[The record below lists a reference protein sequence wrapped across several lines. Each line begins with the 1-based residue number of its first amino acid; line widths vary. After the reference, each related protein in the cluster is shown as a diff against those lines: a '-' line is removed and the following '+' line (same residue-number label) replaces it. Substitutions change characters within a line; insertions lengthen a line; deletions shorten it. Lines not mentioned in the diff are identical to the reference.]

1 MLKIAGVKTQA
12 EFYKKYPTEAAFF
25 RAHPEAE
32 MLKHAAMGG
41 SYYYADG
48 GGMPPQGGMQQGPP
62 PGAEQGQPQGGGGAD
77 EQMQQ
82 IVQFIGQALQQG
94 MSPEEIIQKLVEA
107 GLPQDQAQQLV
118 QAVMQQMQGGGG
130 QGGAPQEGGMPPQ
143 GPQEEMME
151 GPQGQEAPPQEMM
164 EGQAPMGMY
173 GGSYGYGGPT
183 RNNSTYSAGM
193 SYANGGPF
201 IPQYGDIAWNVDY
214 ATGGEAS
221 AGNQLIMQVAQMLQQ
236 GIQPEVVLQQLV
248 QAKIPQK
255 KAVKLIEMVMQ
266 KLQKAGGAPAGGA
279 APEQQ
284 QAMMAYGG
292 SYDRGGGYPV
302 TQMTT
307 MDPREAARRYENEI
321 RYNEMYNRAMKM
333 LPTKIAMPDSRF
345 GNTTYPSFDLSNP
358 DNNFGDL
365 SSPQVMSQLS
375 ARQAEARSQQAMMEA
390 MQERAMMQEKA
401 KQSSYV
407 DPYTGKQIPQNRRG
421 GSTQYRKGGEY
432 EMTHDDVQKLIQ
444 QGYKIQYL

>member
-1 MLKIAGVKTQA
+1 MVKQMLKIAGVKTQN
-12 EFYKKYPTEAAFF
+12 ELYKKYPTEAAFF

-32 MLKHAAMGG
+32 MLKEAAMGG

-118 QAVMQQMQGGGG
+118 EAVMQQMQGGGG

-143 GPQEEMME
+143 GPPEEMM
-151 GPQGQEAPPQEMM
+151 QGQEAPPQEMM

-173 GGSYGYGGPT
+173 GGSYGYGGMAPDGRALVNSYGYGGPT

-214 ATGGEAS
+214 ASGGEAG

-236 GIQPEVVLQQLV
+236 GVQPEAILQQLV

-266 KLQKAGGAPAGGA
+266 KLKKAGGAPAGGA
-279 APEQQ
+279 APEQE

-292 SYDRGGGYPV
+292 PAYSKVTQYNHQGIVPAFDWMAYGGSYNDGGGYPV

-307 MDPREAARRYENEI
+307 EDPREAARSYENKMNLYQMNKEI
-321 RYNEMYNRAMKM
+321 PSM
-333 LPTKIAMPDSRF
+333 LPTKIAVPDSRF
-345 GNTTYPSFDLSNP
+345 GNTTYPGPNL
-358 DNNFGDL
+358 NNR
-365 SSPQVMSQLS
+365 S
-375 ARQAEARSQQAMMEA
+375 AFSRCYQRC
-390 MQERAMMQEKA
+390 K
-401 KQSSYV
+401 
-407 DPYTGKQIPQNRRG
+407 
-421 GSTQYRKGGEY
+421 RK
-432 EMTHDDVQKLIQ
+432 H
-444 QGYKIQYL
+444 